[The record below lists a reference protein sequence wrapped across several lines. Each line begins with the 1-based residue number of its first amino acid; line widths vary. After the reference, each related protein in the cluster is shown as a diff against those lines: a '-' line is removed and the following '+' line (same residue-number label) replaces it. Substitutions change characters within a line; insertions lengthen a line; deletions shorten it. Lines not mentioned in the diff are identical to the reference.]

1 MTAAATIKRKKP
13 ERLLLTVGKGALLP
27 GDGYTQMRLRQ
38 RGYKLGDILLA
49 DLRKPRSP
57 GFHRL
62 AHRLGTLVANNIED
76 FEGLDGHQA
85 LKRLQWEARIACD
98 SMEVRVAGVG
108 KAEVITPRS
117 LSYASMDQSEFE
129 AVMRQFSEYI
139 ARTYWPDM
147 TAEAIEE
154 MAESMPEGA

>member
-117 LSYASMDQSEFE
+117 LSYASMDQAEFE
-129 AVMRQFSEYI
+129 SVMRQFSEYI

-147 TAEAIEE
+147 TPQQIEE
-154 MAESMPEGA
+154 MAEAMPEGA

>member
-1 MTAAATIKRKKP
+1 MIKRRAAEK
-13 ERLLLTVGKGALLP
+13 LLLRVERGSLVPA
-27 GDGYTQMRLRQ
+27 DGYTHKRLRE
-38 RGYKLGDILLA
+38 RGYRIGDTVLA
-49 DLRKPRSP
+49 ELKKPRSP

-62 AHRLGTLVANNIED
+62 AHRLGTLVAGNIED
-76 FEGLDGHQA
+76 FTGLDGHQA

-139 ARTYWPDM
+139 ARTYWPDLSAEKIEAM
-147 TAEAIEE
+147 AEA
-154 MAESMPEGA
+154 MPESV

>member
-1 MTAAATIKRKKP
+1 MTAARAKPRKP
-13 ERLLLTVGKGALLP
+13 ERLLLQVAKGALIP
-27 GDGYTQMRLRQ
+27 GDGYTQKRLKE
-38 RGYKLGDILLA
+38 RGYRVGDILLA
-49 DLRKPRSP
+49 DLRKPRHP

-62 AHRLGTLVANNIED
+62 AHRLGVLVAENIED
-76 FEGLDGHQA
+76 FEGLDGHQT

-98 SMEVRVAGVG
+98 SMEVRVPGVG

-117 LSYASMDQSEFE
+117 LSYASMDQAEFE

-147 TAEAIEE
+147 TPEQIEE
-154 MAESMPEGA
+154 MAEAMTDAA

>member
-1 MTAAATIKRKKP
+1 MTTAATVKRRKP

-108 KAEVITPRS
+108 KADVITPRS

-129 AVMRQFSEYI
+129 SVMRQFSEYI

-147 TAEAIEE
+147 TPQQIEE
-154 MAESMPEGA
+154 MAEAMPEAA